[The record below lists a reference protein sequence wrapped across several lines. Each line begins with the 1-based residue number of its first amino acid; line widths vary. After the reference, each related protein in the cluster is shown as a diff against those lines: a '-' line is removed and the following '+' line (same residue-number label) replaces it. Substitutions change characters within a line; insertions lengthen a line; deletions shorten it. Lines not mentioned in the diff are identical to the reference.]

1 MHLLYNVISRQ
12 VSSDSQTLAKDLL
25 SCKNTNWFR
34 NSIRTC
40 TSKIPSSRSFHTAL
54 FSWVI
59 VSACIMELIFSSI
72 SSRLISEGCNTKRN
86 ILNKYCRHVMQY
98 YQIEQKNVTS
108 TSSSSTVLPAF
119 ACTAPSP
126 FLEPPPDLVGAAFLF
141 VGWKLCQGKM
151 NILN

>member
-12 VSSDSQTLAKDLL
+12 VSSDSQTLEKDLL

-34 NSIRTC
+34 NRIRTS

-98 YQIEQKNVTS
+98 TKLNRKMWPQRLRVPQSFPLLPAQLHHLFWNHHLIWW
-108 TSSSSTVLPAF
+108 VLP
-119 ACTAPSP
+119 SY
-126 FLEPPPDLVGAAFLF
+126 L
-141 VGWKLCQGKM
+141 
-151 NILN
+151 